1 MNTKFFYKF
10 LRVESCVT
18 NSNNEYVG
26 KFFREIEPFSFNV
39 SLQAGYSLVEITLV
53 GAFVALLLSLV
64 TLNLFHFQ
72 HSSQLS
78 ATVNTFLADYKQ
90 QQIKAMFGDTS
101 GTGALSN
108 YGIYFGGSSY
118 TEFQNTYGIS
128 NFPVSLSTGI
138 QVSTTSSNSQILFLK
153 GSGEISGFTSG
164 KNTVVLTDTVAGTK
178 ETITF
183 NKYGVVTSVN

>member
-1 MNTKFFYKF
+1 M
-10 LRVESCVT
+10 
-18 NSNNEYVG
+18 G
-26 KFFREIEPFSFNV
+26 KFFRRITSRSFNA

-164 KNTVVLTDTVAGTK
+164 KNTIVLTDTVAGTK
-178 ETITF
+178 ETVTF